1 MFLLVDFPEMEVIT
15 SVMFEDEETITASKG
30 LWLFSQNVELTS
42 DDCMFGKCGFFN
54 STAESKLELA
64 YFSNAMD
71 RFEQFSVRLFF
82 KRSAGVSGEMSL
94 VDNSECSLDG
104 SVVGQSGATDV
115 SGYFANENGTKAEI
129 DNLAV
134 STKQIQLYL
143 ISKCF
148 SVVPIVL
155 NIYLIQNGIHVG
167 GMLTSM
173 CEMSN
178 IGIPFRIHAK

>member
-1 MFLLVDFPEMEVIT
+1 MMYIFLLVDVPEMVEIT
-15 SVMFEDEETITASKG
+15 SVMFEDEETLTASKG

-42 DDCMFGKCGFFN
+42 DGCMDRKCGFFN

-104 SVVGQSGATDV
+104 SVVGTSAAGEA
-115 SGYFANENGTKAEI
+115 SGYFANENGTKAEFK
-129 DNLAV
+129 LAV
-134 STKQIQLYL
+134 STK
-143 ISKCF
+143 
-148 SVVPIVL
+148 
-155 NIYLIQNGIHVG
+155 
-167 GMLTSM
+167 
-173 CEMSN
+173 
-178 IGIPFRIHAK
+178 

>member
-1 MFLLVDFPEMEVIT
+1 MQGMYIFLLVDFPEMEEIT

-42 DDCMFGKCGFFN
+42 DGCMDRKCGFFN

-104 SVVGQSGATDV
+104 SVVGKSTA
-115 SGYFANENGTKAEI
+115 SNALGYFANENGTNA
-129 DNLAV
+129 DFYFAV
-134 STKQIQLYL
+134 STK
-143 ISKCF
+143 
-148 SVVPIVL
+148 
-155 NIYLIQNGIHVG
+155 
-167 GMLTSM
+167 
-173 CEMSN
+173 
-178 IGIPFRIHAK
+178 